1 MTDNI
6 NMTSNRP
13 YLLKAF
19 YQWIVDNECTPYIV
33 VEADLPHVQ
42 VPPQTV
48 NDGQVVLN
56 INPTAVESLLM
67 DDNQVTF
74 SARFGGVPF
83 EVYIPI
89 YAISAIYARE
99 NGAGTMF
106 PPEELPEEMDSEYV
120 SEQAPSAEVPSS
132 ETNAAPEKKDS
143 KMSVVD
149 SGITTSSELKSTKDE
164 SKPKKKDKGSHLSV
178 VK

>member
-1 MTDNI
+1 MTDET

-13 YLLKAF
+13 YLLRAF

-33 VEADLPHVQ
+33 VEADMPHVE

-48 NDGQVVLN
+48 RDGQVVLN
-56 INPTAVESLLM
+56 ISPTAVQSLLLE
-67 DDNQVTF
+67 DKQVTF

-83 EVYIPI
+83 EVYIPL

-106 PPEELPEEMDSEYV
+106 PPEQMPEQQDEPELVPEQEST
-120 SEQAPSAEVPSS
+120 P
-132 ETNAAPEKKDS
+132 
-143 KMSVVD
+143 MSV
-149 SGITTSSELKSTKDE
+149 IETSSERKTEDGKD
-164 SKPKKKDKGSHLSV
+164 KPKKKGSHLSV

>member
-1 MTDNI
+1 MIDEV

-13 YLLKAF
+13 YLLRAF

-48 NDGQVVLN
+48 RDGQVVLN
-56 INPTAVESLLM
+56 ISPSAVQNLLLE
-67 DDNQVTF
+67 DEQVTF

-83 EVYIPI
+83 EVYIPL
-89 YAISAIYARE
+89 YAISAVYARE

-106 PPEELPEEMDSEYV
+106 PPEHIPEQEDQLELLPEQEPNSI
-120 SEQAPSAEVPSS
+120 
-132 ETNAAPEKKDS
+132 
-143 KMSVVD
+143 SV
-149 SGITTSSELKSTKDE
+149 IETSSELKSEDGKE
-164 SKPKKKDKGSHLSV
+164 KSKKKGSHLSI

>member
-1 MTDNI
+1 MTDDA

-13 YLLKAF
+13 YLLRAF

-33 VEADLPHVQ
+33 VEADLPNVE

-48 NDGQVVLN
+48 RDGQVVLN
-56 INPTAVESLLM
+56 ISPNAVQNLLLE
-67 DDNQVTF
+67 DTQVTF

-83 EVYIPI
+83 EVYVPV

-99 NGAGTMF
+99 NGAGSMF
-106 PPEELPEEMDSEYV
+106 PPEPIPELEQEKAPEVEED
-120 SEQAPSAEVPSS
+120 PSS
-132 ETNAAPEKKDS
+132 
-143 KMSVVD
+143 
-149 SGITTSSELKSTKDE
+149 ITVIETSSELKTEQEKDK
-164 SKPKKKDKGSHLSV
+164 KPKKKGSHLSV

>member
-1 MTDNI
+1 MTDET

-13 YLLKAF
+13 YLLRAF

-33 VEADLPHVQ
+33 VEADLPHVE

-48 NDGQVVLN
+48 RDGQVVLN
-56 INPTAVESLLM
+56 ISPTAVQDLLLE
-67 DDNQVTF
+67 DKQVTF

-83 EVYIPI
+83 EVYIPV

-106 PPEELPEEMDSEYV
+106 PPEEIAELEEPEQEPKTDAS
-120 SEQAPSAEVPSS
+120 P
-132 ETNAAPEKKDS
+132 
-143 KMSVVD
+143 MSV
-149 SGITTSSELKSTKDE
+149 IETSSELKPTEDKG
-164 SKPKKKDKGSHLSV
+164 KPKKKGSHLSI